1 MNPNFTYVIQGKMVL
16 FMRFLLTDILIKQL
30 KLSQLPKSKM
40 INKLV
45 TDLNGKDVFE
55 SFVRCMLYFNIITF
69 QNVNNKN
76 FSKGMLCWQY
86 HR

>member
-16 FMRFLLTDILIKQL
+16 FTSFLLTDILIKQF

-40 INKLV
+40 IHKLV
-45 TDLNGKDVFE
+45 TNLNGKDVFE

-69 QNVNNKN
+69 QNVNKK
-76 FSKGMLCWQY
+76 FSKGMLFWQY

>member
-1 MNPNFTYVIQGKMVL
+1 MNPNFTYVIQGKLVL
-16 FMRFLLTDILIKQL
+16 FTSFLLTDILIKQF

-40 INKLV
+40 IHKLV
-45 TDLNGKDVFE
+45 TNLNGKDVFE

-69 QNVNNKN
+69 QNVNKI
-76 FSKGMLCWQY
+76 FSKGMLFWQY

>member
-16 FMRFLLTDILIKQL
+16 FTSFLLTDILIKQL

-40 INKLV
+40 IHKLV
-45 TDLNGKDVFE
+45 TNLNGKDVFE

-69 QNVNNKN
+69 QNVNKN
-76 FSKGMLCWQY
+76 FSKGMLSWQY

>member
-40 INKLV
+40 IHKLV

-55 SFVRCMLYFNIITF
+55 SFVRCMLYFNIIAF
-69 QNVNNKN
+69 QNVNKN
-76 FSKGMLCWQY
+76 FSKGMLFWQY

>member
-40 INKLV
+40 IHKLV
-45 TDLNGKDVFE
+45 TDLNGKDVLK
-55 SFVRCMLYFNIITF
+55 VL
-69 QNVNNKN
+69 
-76 FSKGMLCWQY
+76 
-86 HR
+86 

>member
-16 FMRFLLTDILIKQL
+16 FTSFLLTDILIKQL

-40 INKLV
+40 IHKLV

-69 QNVNNKN
+69 QNVNKK
-76 FSKGMLCWQY
+76 FSKGMLFWQY

>member
-16 FMRFLLTDILIKQL
+16 FTSFLLTDILIKQF

-40 INKLV
+40 IHKLV
-45 TDLNGKDVFE
+45 TNLNGKDVFE

-69 QNVNNKN
+69 QKI
-76 FSKGMLCWQY
+76 F
-86 HR
+86 

>member
-16 FMRFLLTDILIKQL
+16 FTRFLLTDILIKQL

-40 INKLV
+40 IHKRV

-86 HR
+86 HQ

>member
-16 FMRFLLTDILIKQL
+16 FMRFLLTDILIKL

-40 INKLV
+40 IHKLV

>member
-16 FMRFLLTDILIKQL
+16 FTSFLLTDILIKQF

-40 INKLV
+40 IHKLV
-45 TDLNGKDVFE
+45 TNLNGKDVFE

-69 QNVNNKN
+69 QNVNKI
-76 FSKGMLCWQY
+76 FSKGMLFWQY

>member
-1 MNPNFTYVIQGKMVL
+1 MNPNFNYVIQGKMVL
-16 FMRFLLTDILIKQL
+16 FTSFLLTDILIKQF

-40 INKLV
+40 IHKLV
-45 TDLNGKDVFE
+45 TNLNGKDVFE

-69 QNVNNKN
+69 QNVNKN
-76 FSKGMLCWQY
+76 FSKGMLFWQY

>member
-16 FMRFLLTDILIKQL
+16 FTSFLLTDILIKQF
-30 KLSQLPKSKM
+30 KLSQLPKSNM
-40 INKLV
+40 IHKLV
-45 TDLNGKDVFE
+45 TNLNGKDVFE

-69 QNVNNKN
+69 QNVNKN
-76 FSKGMLCWQY
+76 FSKGMLFWQY

>member
-16 FMRFLLTDILIKQL
+16 FTSFLLTDILIKQF

-40 INKLV
+40 IHKLV

-55 SFVRCMLYFNIITF
+55 SFVRCMLYFNICKQIF
-69 QNVNNKN
+69 
-76 FSKGMLCWQY
+76 F
-86 HR
+86 

>member
-1 MNPNFTYVIQGKMVL
+1 MNPNFIYVIQGKMVL
-16 FMRFLLTDILIKQL
+16 FTSFLLTDILIKQF

-40 INKLV
+40 IHKLV
-45 TDLNGKDVFE
+45 TNLNGKDVFE

-69 QNVNNKN
+69 QNVNKI
-76 FSKGMLCWQY
+76 FSKGMLFWQY

>member
-16 FMRFLLTDILIKQL
+16 FTSFLLTDILIKQF

-40 INKLV
+40 IHKLV
-45 TDLNGKDVFE
+45 TNLNGKDVFE

-69 QNVNNKN
+69 QNVKK
-76 FSKGMLCWQY
+76 FF
-86 HR
+86 

>member
-16 FMRFLLTDILIKQL
+16 FTSFLLTDILIKQF

-40 INKLV
+40 IHKLV
-45 TDLNGKDVFE
+45 TNLNGKDVFE

-69 QNVNNKN
+69 QNVKRN
-76 FSKGMLCWQY
+76 F
-86 HR
+86 

>member
-16 FMRFLLTDILIKQL
+16 FTSFLLTDILIKQF

-40 INKLV
+40 IHKLV

-69 QNVNNKN
+69 QNVNKN
-76 FSKGMLCWQY
+76 FSKGMLSWQY

>member
-16 FMRFLLTDILIKQL
+16 FTRFLLTDILIKQL
-30 KLSQLPKSKM
+30 KLSQLPRSKM
-40 INKLV
+40 IHKLV

-55 SFVRCMLYFNIITF
+55 SFVRCMLYFNIIIF
-69 QNVNNKN
+69 QNVNNKI
-76 FSKGMLCWQY
+76 FSIGMLCWQY

>member
-16 FMRFLLTDILIKQL
+16 FTSFLLTDILIKQF

-40 INKLV
+40 IHKLV
-45 TDLNGKDVFE
+45 TNLNGKDVFE

-69 QNVNNKN
+69 QKN
-76 FSKGMLCWQY
+76 F
-86 HR
+86 